1 MLQVFDSARGL
12 SATGALT
19 VTLAQSN
26 RPPSWAA
33 VPTIYAP
40 QLVAGIIGTPLSGYV
55 TDLDLGLGIGEQWG
69 GGRERTSSWA
79 WASVRDGEWEGNGP
93 RPRPGHR

>member
-1 MLQVFDSARGL
+1 MFDSARGL

-26 RPPSWAA
+26 RAPSWVA
-33 VPTIYAP
+33 VPTIFAP
-40 QLVAGIIGTPLSGYV
+40 QLFAGIIGTPLSGFV

-69 GGRERTSSWA
+69 GGMGEA
-79 WASVRDGEWEGNGP
+79 WALV
-93 RPRPGHR
+93 